1 MTLQTFGGL
10 LQYVLLK
17 LLTKY
22 KYADVREKPCRENG
36 GVFYLGLDAPRN
48 GKLYVS
54 L

>member
-10 LQYVLLK
+10 LRYVLQK

-22 KYADVREKPCRENG
+22 KYADVREKTLPRKRWG
-36 GVFYLGLDAPRN
+36 FYLGTDAPRN